1 MNNRAMLIENVRYL
15 QKSQMN
21 CCVWTMKTL
30 EGIDIMC
37 IVKKCVS
44 DSGKTK
50 DSQEY
55 ATSTSDPVKWYAGSG
70 QSRRGRVRKTF
81 GCHGNRKNEKQW
93 WIIETIYK
101 CNTIIEKINLHIML

>member
-1 MNNRAMLIENVRYL
+1 MLIENVWYL

-21 CCVWTMKTL
+21 CCVWTMKTS

-55 ATSTSDPVKWYAGSG
+55 ATSTSDPVKWYAGFG
-70 QSRRGRVRKTF
+70 QSWWSGMRKTF

-93 WIIETIYK
+93 WIIETTYR
-101 CNTIIEKINLHIML
+101 CNAIIGKINLHIML

>member
-1 MNNRAMLIENVRYL
+1 
-15 QKSQMN
+15 
-21 CCVWTMKTL
+21 MKTS

-55 ATSTSDPVKWYAGSG
+55 ATSVSDSVKWYAGSG
-70 QSRRGRVRKTF
+70 QSRRGRVRKTLVAMEIE
-81 GCHGNRKNEKQW
+81 RMKNSDE
-93 WIIETIYK
+93 
-101 CNTIIEKINLHIML
+101 

>member
-1 MNNRAMLIENVRYL
+1 MLIENVRYL
-15 QKSQMN
+15 QKSQMIS
-21 CCVWTMKTL
+21 CVWTMKTS